1 MRRFCGRWRRR
12 RSRGGRADPPVRFA
26 PALPI
31 DRPWRRGLQSCGQVV
46 CEIERR
52 VAETERVS
60 LAIEADLL
68 HRFDALI
75 EKSGHGNRSEAVR
88 DLMRNRLIEEEWAT
102 ATTGEAVATVT
113 LVYDHTK
120 RELAD
125 RLLEVGHDHHGAVIA
140 TLHVHLDHDN
150 CLEIVALRGKPKQ
163 LRQIA
168 DRLIGMKG
176 VKHGK
181 VVLSSSNP

>member
-1 MRRFCGRWRRR
+1 MKMKIDICWWARGRGCTQARTSSGTSASARPFVYN
-12 RSRGGRADPPVRFA
+12 RG
-26 PALPI
+26 
-31 DRPWRRGLQSCGQVV
+31 
-46 CEIERR
+46 EM
-52 VAETERVS
+52 AETERVS
-60 LAIEADLL
+60 LAIESELL
-68 HRFDALI
+68 SRFDALT

-88 DLMRNRLIEEEWAT
+88 DLIRNRLIEEEWAT
-102 ATTGEAVATVT
+102 ANSGEAVATVT
-113 LVYDHTK
+113 LVYDHSK

-125 RLLEVGHDHHGAVIA
+125 RLLEVGHDHHGAVLA

-168 DRLIGMKG
+168 DHLIGMKG

-181 VVLSSSNP
+181 LVLSSPNP